1 VFSIAITRHEMS
13 GNDMFEVLI
22 EIDVAGQRLE
32 WFVAKLVIY
41 HEMTSKQKCGKCLLK
56 IVA

>member
-1 VFSIAITRHEMS
+1 MS